1 MFDDEEDPKRD
12 KEDYRPRPR
21 PRSMLVL
28 LVVAVVVLL
37 LILYGRTL
45 TGSDTTLQTSVEHFL
60 ELKKKGY
67 VKEVWVSGN
76 TLEAEMQGGFTDGG
90 KSYKR
95 IAVTLPPAFT
105 EDSEGWK
112 QIKEDLPDAKKIH
125 FEQPGPWVAIVAQ
138 FIPWVILIL
147 LAWWFFIRQIRAS
160 GGPGN
165 VLSFG
170 RSRAKFVAQDKVRT
184 TFDDV
189 AGIDE
194 AKDEVR
200 EIIEFLKDP
209 SKFQRLGGRIPRG
222 VLLVGP
228 PGTGKTLLA
237 KAMAGEA
244 GVRFLSITGSDFV
257 EMFVGVGAARV
268 RDLFNTAKEKAP
280 CIVFIDEIDAVGR
293 RRGTGLGGGHDER
306 EQTLNQIL
314 VEMDGFDTD
323 EGVIV
328 VAATNRQDVL
338 DPALLRPGRFDREV
352 YLDLPDVKGREDILK
367 VHAKKVKL
375 GRDVDL
381 RQLAT
386 ATPMFSGAD
395 LANIIN
401 EAAIIAT
408 MKHAESVVMSDLTD
422 ARDKV
427 IFGRQKKSRVMDEKE
442 KRLTAYHEA
451 GHTLLYAKLLSDVTP
466 VHKVTIIPRGRAL
479 GVTMAFPDKDRYNLP
494 KDQCLKQLRVSFGGR
509 VAEELVFGELSAG
522 AADDIKKAT
531 QLARRMVCEWGMS
544 EKLGPVNYTE
554 EEEHFFLGREIAR
567 TNNLSEETQK
577 AIDAEIRALIEAAL
591 ADARQI
597 VAQNRDGLD
606 KIGQALL
613 RYETLTGAEVMKLL
627 AGEDI
632 DAAKERERAAS
643 ARAEEEKRAEERK
656 RDAEPG
662 WKPKPLPGPQQA

>member
-12 KEDYRPRPR
+12 KEEYRPRPR

-45 TGSDTTLQTSVEHFL
+45 TGSDATLQTSVEHYL

-76 TLEAEMQGGFTDGG
+76 TLEAEMQGGFTDAG

-105 EDSEGWK
+105 EDSDGWK
-112 QIKEDLPDAKKIH
+112 QVKEDLEAKKVH

-184 TFDDV
+184 SFDDV

-367 VHAKKVKL
+367 VHAKRIKL

-408 MKHAESVVMSDLTD
+408 MKHADAVSMQDLTD

-442 KRLTAYHEA
+442 KKLTAYHEA

-577 AIDAEIRALIEAAL
+577 RIDEEIRCLIEAAL

-606 KIGQALL
+606 RIGLALL
-613 RYETLTGAEVMKLL
+613 KYETLTGAEVMKIL

-643 ARAEEEKRAEERK
+643 ARAEEEKRAEERT